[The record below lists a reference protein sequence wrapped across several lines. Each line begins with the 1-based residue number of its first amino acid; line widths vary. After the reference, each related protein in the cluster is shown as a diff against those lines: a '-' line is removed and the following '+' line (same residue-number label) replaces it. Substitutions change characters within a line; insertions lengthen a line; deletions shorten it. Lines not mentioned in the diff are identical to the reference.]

1 MGKNSEGEM
10 MEPPRVLWPDRSR
23 GLPPITSNMARAM
36 IPPKALKN
44 NSLFALL
51 YEIDLD
57 LAEQSRAQGCPIAG
71 GRCTGPTT
79 PESLGAAPLICQ
91 RLLNCD

>member
-1 MGKNSEGEM
+1 M

-23 GLPPITSNMARAM
+23 GLPPITSNMAEAM
-36 IPPKALKN
+36 IPPEVVEN

-51 YEIDLD
+51 YEIDLN
-57 LAEQSRAQGCPIAG
+57 LAGQTRAQGCPIAG
-71 GRCTGPTT
+71 ARCTGPTT
-79 PESLGAAPLICQ
+79 PESLGAGPLNCQ